1 MFPRQSQV
9 QELSCLEQLEMV
21 SGMPVS
27 NRVSR
32 KPQMARILPPWHFFL
47 WPSAIDCW
55 NSSPVPVSGP
65 NTKSVQRTQLLLV
78 SLYSSVRSLPMI
90 ASYKTIHTA
99 SLALAKKIWEANILL
114 HHSHH
119 YPNVISDFRRTLCP
133 IMPPVPQHWWGTAS
147 HDVPLQELPGF
158 QPNCMGHPLTLLAL
172 TCHSPWSWH
181 SCQP

>member
-21 SGMPVS
+21 SGMPAS

-32 KPQMARILPPWHFFL
+32 KPQMASILPPWHFFL
-47 WPSAIDCW
+47 WPSAIECW
-55 NSSPVPVSGP
+55 NSSPVPMSGP

-114 HHSHH
+114 HRSHH
-119 YPNVISDFRRTLCP
+119 YPKCHLRFQKNI
-133 IMPPVPQHWWGTAS
+133 VPNYACCATA
-147 HDVPLQELPGF
+147 L
-158 QPNCMGHPLTLLAL
+158 MR
-172 TCHSPWSWH
+172 HSFTWCSPTRASWF
-181 SCQP
+181 SV